1 MTTFITLSLYCLV
14 IVAASILGGYVPLLV
29 RMTHTRMQIMMSF
42 IAGLMLGVSFFHLL
56 PHAIEEMQSV
66 DDAVLWMTG
75 GFVAMLLLL
84 RAFHFHQHEPVPLDA
99 GGHGPDQHDP
109 DQHGP
114 DQHGPDQHGPDQHG
128 PDQHVGHDH
137 GHGHHS
143 GHDFHVG
150 HDVHAGRGGRASMNW
165 VGIAIGM
172 SIHTLI
178 DGVAL
183 AANVVAETEEAGPR
197 LLVGMGTFLAIAL
210 HKPLDSLSITSI
222 MTAGGWSVAAR
233 HWANIVFSLMCPLGC
248 VIFVLGIDQVAER
261 QHVALGAVLA
271 LSAGGFLCISVADLM
286 PELELHSHDRFR
298 LSLALLLGV
307 ALAYAVHL
315 FEPAHA
321 HEHEHAGEHV
331 SVMSFTGEFAE
342 KRREIHAEWC
352 RNVPAGCQCPTV
364 FF

>member
-1 MTTFITLSLYCLV
+1 MMLFITLSLYCLV

-29 RMTHTRMQIMMSF
+29 RMTHTRMQMMMSF

-56 PHAIEEMQSV
+56 PHAIEEMHSV

-99 GGHGPDQHDP
+99 GGQ
-109 DQHGP
+109 
-114 DQHGPDQHGPDQHG
+114 
-128 PDQHVGHDH
+128 GHDH
-137 GHGHHS
+137 ALPGHDPAHAHAGHDEHEHSHAGHEHHEHGHH
-143 GHDFHVG
+143 GHDHHG
-150 HDVHAGRGGRASMNW
+150 HGRRPRMNW

-183 AANVVAETEEAGPR
+183 AANVVAETEEVGPR

-233 HWANIVFSLMCPLGC
+233 HWANVVFSLMCPLGC
-248 VIFVLGIDQVAER
+248 AVFVLGIHQVVEQ
-261 QHVALGAVLA
+261 QHVALGAVLG

-298 LSLALLLGV
+298 LSLALVLGV
-307 ALAYAVHL
+307 GLAYAVHL
-315 FEPAHA
+315 IEPA
-321 HEHEHAGEHV
+321 HEHEHGHAGEHV
-331 SVMSFTGEFAE
+331 AIKISTAE
-342 KRREIHAEWC
+342 ERGGGIEVIQISIVTPEAAYSHHCSCISLRR
-352 RNVPAGCQCPTV
+352 T
-364 FF
+364 